1 MKILLR
7 LTHPISLG
15 IILIF
20 YSLLIG
26 GTTILFRT
34 PWFFYLLV
42 LVFLGGVIIL
52 IIYIRTLAANEKF
65 IIPRPVNYLM
75 PIVAILVRTFL
86 LSNYNYIVKSSLN
99 IRIVINLYEYSNRR
113 LSIFLIIYLFITIVC
128 VVKLVKFERG
138 PLVGRL

>member
-1 MKILLR
+1 MIIRIIFMKILLR

-26 GTTILFRT
+26 G
-34 PWFFYLLV
+34 
-42 LVFLGGVIIL
+42 VIIL

-65 IIPRPVNYLM
+65 IIPGPINYLI

-128 VVKLVKFERG
+128 VVKLIKFERG

>member
-65 IIPRPVNYLM
+65 IIPRPVNYLI
-75 PIVAILVRTFL
+75 PIVAILVRIFL
-86 LSNYNYIVKSSLN
+86 LSNYNYMVKSFLN

>member
-1 MKILLR
+1 MGYQRRVHGIFSILYIIIRLIFMKVLLR

-26 GTTILFRT
+26 VATITLRT

-42 LVFLGGVIIL
+42 LVFLGGVIIF
-52 IIYIRTLAANEKF
+52 IIYIRIFF
-65 IIPRPVNYLM
+65 IN
-75 PIVAILVRTFL
+75 
-86 LSNYNYIVKSSLN
+86 NYNYTLKSSFN
-99 IRIVINLYEYSNRR
+99 TRILINLYEYSNRR
-113 LSIFLIIYLFITIVC
+113 ISIFLITYLLITMVC

>member
-1 MKILLR
+1 MGLYIIIRLIFMKVLLR

-26 GTTILFRT
+26 VATITLRT

-65 IIPRPVNYLM
+65 IAPKSFNLFAPVF
-75 PIVAILVRTFL
+75 IIFIT
-86 LSNYNYIVKSSLN
+86 
-99 IRIVINLYEYSNRR
+99 
-113 LSIFLIIYLFITIVC
+113 IFLITYLLITMVC

>member
-1 MKILLR
+1 MKVLLR

-20 YSLLIG
+20 YSLLMG
-26 GTTILFRT
+26 VATITFRT

-65 IIPRPVNYLM
+65 IAPKSFNLFAPVFIIFIRIFFIN
-75 PIVAILVRTFL
+75 
-86 LSNYNYIVKSSLN
+86 NYNYTLKSSFN
-99 IRIVINLYEYSNRR
+99 TRILINLYEYSNRR
-113 LSIFLIIYLFITIVC
+113 ISIFLITYLLITMVC

>member
-1 MKILLR
+1 M
-7 LTHPISLG
+7 
-15 IILIF
+15 
-20 YSLLIG
+20 
-26 GTTILFRT
+26 
-34 PWFFYLLV
+34 

-65 IIPRPVNYLM
+65 LMPGSFNYLL
-75 PIVAILVRTFL
+75 PIIIILFRVFIL
-86 LSNYNYIVKSSLN
+86 NNYNYAIKSSLN

-113 LSIFLIIYLFITIVC
+113 LSIFLITYLLITIVC

>member
-65 IIPRPVNYLM
+65 IIPGPINYLI
-75 PIVAILVRTFL
+75 PIVAMLVRIFL

>member
-65 IIPRPVNYLM
+65 IIPRPVNYLI

-86 LSNYNYIVKSSLN
+86 LNNYNYMVKSSLN

>member
-1 MKILLR
+1 
-7 LTHPISLG
+7 
-15 IILIF
+15 
-20 YSLLIG
+20 
-26 GTTILFRT
+26 LFRT

-65 IIPRPVNYLM
+65 IIPKSTRYLGL
-75 PIVAILVRTFL
+75 ILIIIIRGFL
-86 LSNYNYIVKSSLN
+86 FNSYNYINKSSYN
-99 IRIVINLYEYSNRR
+99 IRIVINLYEYSNGS
-113 LSIFLIIYLFITIVC
+113 LSIFLITYLLITIVC

>member
-65 IIPRPVNYLM
+65 IIPRPVNYLI
-75 PIVAILVRTFL
+75 PIVAMLVRTFL
-86 LSNYNYIVKSSLN
+86 LNNYNYIVKSSLN